1 MKKILS
7 IQSSVTAGFVGNAV
21 AGPVLLALGHHP
33 MLVDTISLAAHPG
46 YGARAGGP
54 LADDRFADQ
63 MRGVMHLH
71 GLDDIAMVVSGYL
84 GSAGQIAPLSE
95 LVTAWRGSAGAQ
107 GDYILDPVMGDAG
120 RLYVAPA
127 LADGIRDKLLPL
139 ADIITPNQFELG
151 YLSGIEITSR
161 QSAGA
166 AARILLA
173 ESRLKAVLATGIS
186 AGPHAGFGDL
196 MITRDAAE
204 IWQPASDTTHNV
216 AGGGDLLTA
225 LFSGALATGLPLQD
239 AFLHA
244 SKTAQAVIAAS
255 PTTRDLA
262 LLENIEK
269 LRPA

>member
-63 MRGVMHLH
+63 IQGVMHLH
-71 GLDDIAMVVSGYL
+71 GLDDIAMVMSGYL

-95 LVTAWRGSAGAQ
+95 LVTAWRDSAGAK

-127 LADGIRDKLLPL
+127 LAAGIRGTLLPI

-151 YLSGIEITSR
+151 YLSGTKITSR
-161 QSAGA
+161 QSAVA
-166 AARILLA
+166 AAKILLA
-173 ESRLKAVLATGIS
+173 ESRLKAVLATGVS
-186 AGPHAGFGDL
+186 VAPQAGIGDI

-204 IWQPASDTTHNV
+204 IWQPASDTSHNV

-255 PTTRDLA
+255 PSMRDLA
-262 LLENIEK
+262 LLENIER